1 MLFNSFTFPV
11 FLLIVL
17 SLYLCLARRWQN
29 RLLLF
34 SSYLFYAWW
43 DWRFV
48 ALLLYVTFV
57 NYLAGLKIAEA
68 RPKSGGEG
76 GVSVHSPREKLWLW
90 TAVAISLG
98 LLGFFKYF
106 NFFADSLVHLLNIL
120 GFGATPF
127 TLRILLPVGISF
139 FTFQALAYTIDIYRG
154 KETVQRDFS
163 LFALYISFFPQLVA
177 GPIERS
183 TRLIPQLKKRR
194 VVTKEMIA
202 SASQL
207 ILVGYFKKIFLADG
221 VAAMVSSIF
230 DRPDGFCGLALLLGA
245 YLFALQI
252 YGDFSGYTDIARG
265 VARLFGIELCLNFRQ
280 PYFASNITDFWR
292 RWHISL
298 STWLRDYLYI
308 PLGGNRKGKGR
319 TYLNLMLTMLL
330 GGLWHG
336 ANWTFVV
343 WGGLHGFFLMAHK
356 FILGGKK
363 VPSNPSE
370 TIRGHLSFG
379 RIAGYAAGWFLTFHL
394 VVFAWIFFRAESI
407 SSALD
412 YIGGIL
418 HFARYGHFAGLA
430 MYAAHFL
437 FYALAIGVIDL
448 LCILHNS
455 EVPFTTKQPALLRA
469 AGYAVMIFLIL
480 YIGASDVQP
489 FIYFQF

>member
-1 MLFNSFTFPV
+1 MLFNSVTFPV
-11 FLLIVL
+11 FLPIVL
-17 SLYLCLARRWQN
+17 SFCYCLARQWQN

-48 ALLLYVTFV
+48 ALLLFVTFV

-68 RPKSGGEG
+68 RSKSGREG
-76 GVSVHSPREKLWLW
+76 DALVHSPREKFWLW

-106 NFFADSLVHLLNIL
+106 NFFADSLVHLLNVL

-127 TLRILLPVGISF
+127 ALRILLPVGISF

-154 KETVQRDFS
+154 KETVQRNFP

-221 VAAMVSSIF
+221 VAPVVNSIF
-230 DRPDGFCGLALLLGA
+230 EKPDGLCGLALLMGA

-298 STWLRDYLYI
+298 SSWLRDYLYI
-308 PLGGNRKGKGR
+308 PLGGNRKGMGR

-330 GGLWHG
+330 GG
-336 ANWTFVV
+336 
-343 WGGLHGFFLMAHK
+343 
-356 FILGGKK
+356 
-363 VPSNPSE
+363 
-370 TIRGHLSFG
+370 
-379 RIAGYAAGWFLTFHL
+379 
-394 VVFAWIFFRAESI
+394 
-407 SSALD
+407 
-412 YIGGIL
+412 
-418 HFARYGHFAGLA
+418 
-430 MYAAHFL
+430 
-437 FYALAIGVIDL
+437 ALARGQLDL
-448 LCILHNS
+448 CRLGRPARIL
-455 EVPFTTKQPALLRA
+455 FD
-469 AGYAVMIFLIL
+469 
-480 YIGASDVQP
+480 GA
-489 FIYFQF
+489 

>member
-17 SLYLCLARRWQN
+17 SLYYCLARRWQN
-29 RLLLF
+29 LLLLL

-76 GVSVHSPREKLWLW
+76 DALVHSPREKFWLW

-106 NFFADSLVHLLNIL
+106 NFFADSLVHLLNVL

-127 TLRILLPVGISF
+127 ALRILLPVGISF

-154 KETVQRDFS
+154 KETVQRNFP

-221 VAAMVSSIF
+221 VAPVVNSIF
-230 DRPDGFCGLALLLGA
+230 EKPDGLCGLALLMGA
-245 YLFALQI
+245 YLLALQI

-319 TYLNLMLTMLL
+319 TYRNLMLTMLL

-336 ANWTFVV
+336 ANWTFVA
-343 WGGLHGFFLMAHK
+343 WGGLHGLFLMAHK
-356 FILGGKK
+356 FIL
-363 VPSNPSE
+363 
-370 TIRGHLSFG
+370 
-379 RIAGYAAGWFLTFHL
+379 
-394 VVFAWIFFRAESI
+394 
-407 SSALD
+407 
-412 YIGGIL
+412 
-418 HFARYGHFAGLA
+418 
-430 MYAAHFL
+430 
-437 FYALAIGVIDL
+437 
-448 LCILHNS
+448 
-455 EVPFTTKQPALLRA
+455 
-469 AGYAVMIFLIL
+469 
-480 YIGASDVQP
+480 
-489 FIYFQF
+489 